1 MKSGFLI
8 RGQVPSLKGKA
19 LRKSPDA
26 SRSYPSWSRN
36 LSLFQVKYKIPREGK
51 RNFCYS
57 CRFKIRE
64 SFVFKDFLLFEFIM
78 NGIASQRRNTSLP
91 ENFLSSWRLRIRN
104 PLDLDSE
111 GVLAFFCVRPLQLTT
126 WYTTRKNR
134 ASPME
139 GGPVFLYWKW
149 LIDGVLWK
157 IFIFSSANWWCPLKI
172 GKTRREG
179 NQKIFQSALAGDCF
193 FSSGK
198 IPGGMNSAVAG
209 MMTGAGMPGPDQA
222 TDMWSGPP
230 SSLWITWRK

>member
-1 MKSGFLI
+1 MYNRNDYLCFNSGKFIHAEHREGMKACFFSNIIYWQAFWILPDKETFSFPEMKSGFLI

-26 SRSYPSWSRN
+26 SRGYPSWSRN

-139 GGPVFLYWKW
+139 GGPVFFRIGNDW
-149 LIDGVLWK
+149 LMEFYGKYLFSRRQIDDV
-157 IFIFSSANWWCPLKI
+157 SSA
-172 GKTRREG
+172 GR
-179 NQKIFQSALAGDCF
+179 
-193 FSSGK
+193 
-198 IPGGMNSAVAG
+198 
-209 MMTGAGMPGPDQA
+209 
-222 TDMWSGPP
+222 
-230 SSLWITWRK
+230 